1 MSGAKNFATVLNMM
15 PPVNERSFVLIVKR
29 QYDAAVALCLSS

>member
-15 PPVNERSFVLIVKR
+15 PPVNERSGVVALR
-29 QYDAAVALCLSS
+29 RRYEAAAVLCLSS